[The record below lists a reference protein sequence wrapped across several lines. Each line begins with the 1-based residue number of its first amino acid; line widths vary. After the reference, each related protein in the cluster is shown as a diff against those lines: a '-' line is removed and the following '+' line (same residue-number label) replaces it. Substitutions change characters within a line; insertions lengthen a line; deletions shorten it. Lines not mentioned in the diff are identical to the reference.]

1 MERKTNEAMKLAKE
15 QGRAGAELADETGA
29 SVEGNGDINME
40 AQSNGDMALD
50 CELRCFISMG

>member
-1 MERKTNEAMKLAKE
+1 MKLAKE